1 MSQSQQQKIKPNE
14 SKFSNE
20 NLAIPVP
27 DDKVI
32 KPVPLEQKQVKPPTQ
47 EELERFAE
55 LMQTGLLK
63 IQQQLPPTFSA
74 SNAFIH
80 NGKPVKLMVGIPA
93 TPLVDFRW
101 AMRNAVVLQQQ
112 CPPPPQTIIAADNRY
127 GIAASREAIFNQFVA
142 MPDVTHLLFVDT
154 DMILPD
160 FAVQTLIQDDKPIVS
175 AVYWNSLFT
184 GNAAWVDDKPLDI
197 RNINSNNNNVTE
209 PLIQVDKVGFGCCLF
224 QREITKLLLT
234 EDRPLF
240 YYKITEGSL
249 HSEDFFFLSKIRKL
263 GKQYMPWV
271 DLRIQCQ
278 HIKSCMIGANGGVG
292 F

>member
-1 MSQSQQQKIKPNE
+1 MSNPTPQQKIKPNE
-14 SKFSNE
+14 
-20 NLAIPVP
+20 LAIPVP
-27 DDKVI
+27 DKEV
-32 KPVPLEQKQVKPPTQ
+32 KSVPPVEQPQQKEVKPPTQ
-47 EELERFAE
+47 EELQRFAE
-55 LMQTGLLK
+55 LMQSGLLK
-63 IQQQLPPTFSA
+63 IQQQPPPLQGPLP
-74 SNAFIH
+74 NAFIH
-80 NGKPVKLMVGIPA
+80 NGRPVKLMVGIPA

-101 AMRNAVVLQQQ
+101 SIRNAVVLQQQ

-142 MPDVTHLLFVDT
+142 MPDVTHLLFLDT

-160 FAVQTLIQDDKPIVS
+160 YAVQTLIQDDKPIVS

-184 GNAAWVDDKPLDI
+184 GNAAWIDDKPLDI
-197 RNINSNNNNVTE
+197 RNINTNNNNVTE
-209 PLIQVDKVGFGCCLF
+209 YMVQVDKVGFGCCLF
-224 QREITKLLLT
+224 QKEITKVLLT
-234 EDRPLF
+234 EERPLF
-240 YYKITEGSL
+240 YYKINEGSL

-278 HIKSCMIGANGGVG
+278 HIKSCLIGANGSVG